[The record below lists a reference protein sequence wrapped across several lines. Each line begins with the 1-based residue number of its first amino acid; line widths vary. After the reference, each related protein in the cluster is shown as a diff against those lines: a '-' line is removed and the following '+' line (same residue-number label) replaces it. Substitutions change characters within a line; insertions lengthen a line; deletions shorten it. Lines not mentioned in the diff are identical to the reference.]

1 MEQKQMKF
9 RVMFTNE
16 QGGEYALE
24 YKTYDTD
31 IAQRWSQ
38 LLEHQVMTDS
48 SVYEKD
54 RFYNFPDNT
63 WTEEHIVNELNAC
76 IDVLNQA
83 NAGIAERAEVGM
95 SQHLLNV
102 LHHHF
107 ENLRGGV
114 LSPGSFWAGANG
126 ETKAALERYNVL
138 IHRAENYYNTG
149 AREQHFPRV
158 VCRFNNRERI
168 SLEDADYAHFTLAKN
183 FGEVYI
189 NYCEVGKPLYDV
201 FKDGDDVVGEDNIR
215 PLRYYAPDFA
225 LYFHHT
231 QPYKVDKFLADMDE
245 WWDRN
250 DNYLGAL
257 GFTKGD
263 PKNAIGYIPVAAL
276 TEIHDIDEVINNLV
290 THQNIDR
297 VEIIDDK

>member
-1 MEQKQMKF
+1 MRFKVIF
-9 RVMFTNE
+9 SNTDT
-16 QGGEYALE
+16 GSEYALE
-24 YKTYDTD
+24 YQVYNTD
-31 IAQRWSQ
+31 IAHRWSQ
-38 LLEHQVMTDS
+38 LLEHQCCNDNQI
-48 SVYEKD
+48 YEKD

-63 WTEEHIVNELNAC
+63 WSEEHIVNELNAC
-76 IDVLNQA
+76 IEQLNTA
-83 NAGIAERAEVGM
+83 NANIVERAEVGM
-95 SQHLLNV
+95 SQHTLNV

-114 LSPGSFWAGANG
+114 LSPGSFWVGANR
-126 ETKAALERYNVL
+126 EAKAALERYNVL
-138 IHRAENYYNTG
+138 IHRAENFYNTG

-168 SLEDADYAHFTLAKN
+168 PLEDADYEHFTLAKN

-201 FKDGDDVVGEDNIR
+201 FKDNDDVVGEDNIR

-231 QPYKVDKFLADMDE
+231 QPYKVDQFLADME
-245 WWDRN
+245 AWWDRN
-250 DNYLGAL
+250 DNYLKAL
-257 GFTKGD
+257 GFSKGD

-276 TEIHDIDEVINNLV
+276 TEIHDIDDVISKLIE
-290 THQNIDR
+290 HQNIDR
-297 VEIIDDK
+297 VEIVND

>member
-1 MEQKQMKF
+1 MKF
-9 RVMFTNE
+9 KVIFTNDDKTS
-16 QGGEYALE
+16 EYSLE
-24 YKTYDTD
+24 YEIYDTS
-31 IAQRWSQ
+31 IANRWSM
-38 LLEHQVMTDS
+38 LLTQQCYFDNEI
-48 SVYEKD
+48 YEKD
-54 RFYNFPDNT
+54 RFYNFPDNS
-63 WTEEHIVNELNAC
+63 WTEERIVIEINEC
-76 IDVLNQA
+76 IDKLNVSG
-83 NAGIAERAEVGM
+83 AGIEERAQIGM
-95 SQHLLNV
+95 SQQLLNV

-114 LSPGSFWAGANG
+114 LSPGSFWTGANG

-138 IHRAENYYNTG
+138 IHRAENFYNTSG
-149 AREQHFPRV
+149 REQYFPRV

-168 SLEDADYAHFTLAKN
+168 PLLDEDYEHFTLHRN

-231 QPYKVDKFLADMDE
+231 QSFKVDKFLADMDE

-257 GFTKGD
+257 GFSKGD

-276 TEIHDIDEVINNLV
+276 AEIHDIDEVINSLV